1 LSDCAARS
9 WRCIPPSMSHT
20 YTRQSQ
26 GQGTA
31 RPAPRALPAEATLTD
46 RQPPITRVRSSPLR
60 SHDNSPESRHGPGG
74 TKDLSG
80 VGATL
85 FTNASLAP
93 SPTHNVHAGMQTDEM
108 LGDGELQK
116 AREQLANA
124 RAVSAKLH
132 AELEFLGTER
142 AQEKAQHQREMAE
155 AREAWDSER
164 AAIKREHWEAIER
177 MEKGK
182 KQVQDELIGVR
193 GEGEEARQKGREE
206 MNREKEEAVAK
217 LVVEKQAMEEEVLA
231 LRRAMEQAGE
241 KEKEREQEWAKE
253 RARAKEEKLL
263 FQEEMVALRDKVE
276 TESQSLQ
283 EERERKTRALENQIA
298 ELKASLVSVAGERER
313 ERGAWERERER
324 EKSERDQAW
333 EDAIKERRKEREVLE
348 GKTADAVAELRRVE
362 AAQEK
367 EREEG
372 AKERSAIDAKQEKER
387 EEGAR
392 DRSELEAKLERE
404 REERVKE
411 RSELEAKLERE
422 REEGVRERRELE
434 AKLER
439 EREERVRERRELEAK
454 LAGLQAAMQS
464 VEQESQAKE
473 EVVRLRALC
482 DELEDGSRR
491 MEEEWAAIEEA
502 KVLKSTPYSDFYV
515 INVLG
520 H

>member
-1 LSDCAARS
+1 MRAPTSCEGCGGGVERLCRPQLALHTA
-9 WRCIPPSMSHT
+9 MSHT
-20 YTRQSQ
+20 HAQQSQ

-31 RPAPRALPAEATLTD
+31 RPAPRPLPAEASATLID
-46 RQPPITRVRSSPLR
+46 RQPPITRVRSSPLL
-60 SHDNSPESRHGPGG
+60 SHDNSPESRHGPAG
-74 TKDLSG
+74 TKDPSG

-93 SPTHNVHAGMQTDEM
+93 SPTRNVHAGMQTDEM

-132 AELEFLGTER
+132 AELEFLGKER
-142 AQEKAQHQREMAE
+142 AQEKAQHQRELAE
-155 AREAWDSER
+155 GREAWER
-164 AAIKREHWEAIER
+164 QTLAIKREHLEAIER
-177 MEKGK
+177 VEKGK
-182 KQVQDELIGVR
+182 KQVHNELSGVR
-193 GEGEEARQKGREE
+193 GEGEEARQQGREE
-206 MNREKEEAVAK
+206 MKREKEEAVAK
-217 LVVEKQAMEEEVLA
+217 LVVEKQALEEEVLA

-263 FQEEMVALRDKVE
+263 FQEEMVALRGKVE

-283 EERERKTRALENQIA
+283 EERERETRALENHIA

-324 EKSERDQAW
+324 ERSERDQAW
-333 EDAIKERRKEREVLE
+333 EDALKERRKEREVLE
-348 GKTADAVAELRRVE
+348 GKAADALAELRRVE
-362 AAQEK
+362 AEQEK

-372 AKERSAIDAKQEKER
+372 AKERSAIDEEQEKER

-392 DRSELEAKLERE
+392 
-404 REERVKE
+404 
-411 RSELEAKLERE
+411 
-422 REEGVRERRELE
+422 GRRELE

-439 EREERVRERRELEAK
+439 EREEGLRERRELEANLEREREEVLRERRELEAK
-454 LAGLQAAMQS
+454 LAGLQAATQS
-464 VEQESQAKE
+464 LEQESQAKE

-482 DELEDGSRR
+482 DELEDGRRR

-502 KVLKSTPYSDFYV
+502 QILKNTPYRDF
-515 INVLG
+515 
-520 H
+520 